1 MSRLRLSLALTL
13 VLAAA
18 CTAGENLPFPE
29 PRCTGDEREA
39 CLAAQTQIQP
49 DDDLCEGSQRRV
61 CIAPLGR
68 VDPDL
73 VRHLADHFRDEYGLS
88 VYVLTPNA
96 VPEDL
101 PYSLGD
107 QFDAFT
113 MIEYMG
119 SLFPDAYRDHNAI
132 LIALTPVDLYDR
144 DSHFRYVF
152 GLKGSPDD
160 PTAVIST
167 SRMYPETY
175 GERPDQDLFFARVRK
190 LFSKYVGYMYYGLPL
205 SDDPHSL
212 MFDSILG
219 PGDLDRMQEPLPVPG
234 R

>member
-1 MSRLRLSLALTL
+1 MSRLRLWLALTL

-49 DDDLCEGSQRRV
+49 DDDICEGSQRRV

-73 VRHLADHFRDEYGLS
+73 VRHLAGHFRDEYGLS

-119 SLFPDAYRDHNAI
+119 SLFPDA
-132 LIALTPVDLYDR
+132 
-144 DSHFRYVF
+144 
-152 GLKGSPDD
+152 

-167 SRMYPETY
+167 SRMYQETY
-175 GERPDQDLFFARVRK
+175 GEAPDEDLFFSRVRK

-219 PGDLDRMQEPLPVPG
+219 PGDLDRMQ
-234 R
+234 